1 MEFRKP
7 VHWLRALDLGKVSA
21 FKKELPMLRVF
32 HFVVEP
38 CLLIAFFFIG
48 TAIQASSHSDTESGA
63 PAIPSCTSEQQDV
76 CIRKLSDMP

>member
-21 FKKELPMLRVF
+21 FKKELPMRRLF

-38 CLLIAFFFIG
+38 CLLIAFFFLG
-48 TAIQASSHSDTESGA
+48 SAIQASSDYNSESGDA
-63 PAIPSCTSEQQDV
+63 AIPSCEAAQQDV
-76 CIRKLSDMP
+76 CIRTLSDMP